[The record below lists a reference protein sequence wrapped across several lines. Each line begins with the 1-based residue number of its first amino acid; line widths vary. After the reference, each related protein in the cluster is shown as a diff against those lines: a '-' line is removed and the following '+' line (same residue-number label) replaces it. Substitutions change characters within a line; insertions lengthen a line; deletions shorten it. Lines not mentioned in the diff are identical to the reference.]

1 MKIINGIAI
10 GLIGFFGFVV
20 LPICAAFFGAWLKVG
35 NEIFT
40 YPLY

>member
-10 GLIGFFGFVV
+10 GFIGFFGFVV
-20 LPICAAFFGAWLKVG
+20 LPIFGAFISAWITVG

-40 YPLY
+40 YPY